1 MKKQNS
7 GYIKVYIWLK
17 ITLFHIYNRIY
28 MASAVLVLALIKYC
42 VIVKYIV
49 CLFHVTYT
57 VQMYF

>member
-1 MKKQNS
+1 MVDATEKTS
-7 GYIKVYIWLK
+7 ITIVYELI
-17 ITLFHIYNRIY
+17 HIYNRNYI
-28 MASAVLVLALIKYC
+28 ASAMLVLALIKYC